1 MSTRVHHESTGAVC
15 RSNGHVTE
23 SEDWE
28 EEDEGWTLKHVWEAW
43 RQHWNHKNFT
53 FLWKIIW
60 NLNLQ
65 PTNNSWQ
72 FSVCDAAAETF
83 HLRTRKLTACH
94 YQNKESL
101 SSYKMRACEAVNTV
115 KAWLWL
121 SVILLLCISHRST
134 FTVWLIVLL
143 WNWKL
148 QIRTN
153 SSGSCMT
160 LCDAHPSMFVWFL
173 NQWSDSAAL
182 KRLHCTVMV
191 CECAHIQTEKDSA
204 W

>member
-1 MSTRVHHESTGAVC
+1 MMNTTQQQFYWTVKMSTTRGKQKQIKIEIKCKKITEAKNRNKLTVEMLTRVHHESTGAVC

-72 FSVCDAAAETF
+72 FSICDAAAETF

-94 YQNKESL
+94 
-101 SSYKMRACEAVNTV
+101 
-115 KAWLWL
+115 
-121 SVILLLCISHRST
+121 
-134 FTVWLIVLL
+134 
-143 WNWKL
+143 
-148 QIRTN
+148 IRTKIFFYRK
-153 SSGSCMT
+153 
-160 LCDAHPSMFVWFL
+160 FV
-173 NQWSDSAAL
+173 
-182 KRLHCTVMV
+182 
-191 CECAHIQTEKDSA
+191 
-204 W
+204 